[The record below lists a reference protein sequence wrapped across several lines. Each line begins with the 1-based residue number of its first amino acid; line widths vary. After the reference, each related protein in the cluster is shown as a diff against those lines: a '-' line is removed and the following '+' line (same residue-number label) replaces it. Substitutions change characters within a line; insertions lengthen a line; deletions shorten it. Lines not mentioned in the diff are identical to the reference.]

1 MQWALASFGGVGKI
15 EKEEERKGRKNWLV
29 SGAWLWGVVFWMRI
43 AKAERVGW
51 DHGRLRVECERG
63 AVVIYFITLTP
74 ESCLPVRIPCPF
86 LLIHFFGWIYL
97 FSSFLSFYIS
107 AFLHIFL
114 FGSMLHSNLN
124 CQRESPSIWRLGDV
138 TDEAYSMDGWKLS
151 QVWTLVIAF
160 GSWEL
165 GVGTQHHE

>member
-1 MQWALASFGGVGKI
+1 
-15 EKEEERKGRKNWLV
+15 
-29 SGAWLWGVVFWMRI
+29 MRI

-124 CQRESPSIWRLGDV
+124 CQRESPSI
-138 TDEAYSMDGWKLS
+138 
-151 QVWTLVIAF
+151 
-160 GSWEL
+160 
-165 GVGTQHHE
+165 